1 MQTREAESESEAKPY
16 RSLLDRT
23 APLLAFFF
31 LAWCALSR
39 WRTHDLQRQ
48 LEAQMRATEDVGRLR
63 AELVQ
68 LRDHRLRDDRP
79 VDLPPLHG
87 IVQTLDQL
95 AHVSED
101 AELGIA
107 ARQLELALAPLL
119 RDSGADRNDRLWSA
133 SRSALAAVTA
143 VETRLG
149 LHLSNLLRRLD
160 NHWRALDLVIVV
172 SLLLAGW
179 SLLLLRRLE
188 RRRRELELVRAE
200 AARRSSHDSLTGLWN
215 REAILGLLR
224 EELVR
229 ASRTQTPT
237 GVILVDL
244 DRFQELNLM
253 LGEDQGDFILRQ
265 VGARLGSVVRPY
277 DTLGRFGGDSFL
289 VVLPSCDSLA
299 TGAVADRLVHAVNS
313 QEMDHAVGRV
323 LVTISLAH
331 ATVTEPREVDP
342 SLLLHRLNERLSG
355 PRIAG
360 TGPPD
365 PARILSVEVD
375 PAAASAAGDRD
386 SGNHWI
392 SSGSTSNTSMP

>member
-1 MQTREAESESEAKPY
+1 MQSRDAEIESEAKPD
-16 RSLLDRT
+16 RSLLHRS
-23 APLLAFFF
+23 APFLFLFF
-31 LAWCALSR
+31 LAWCALSL

-48 LEAQMRATEDVGRLR
+48 LEAQMRATEDVRQLR

-68 LRDHRLRDDRP
+68 LRDSRLREDGP

-101 AELGIA
+101 AELGVA

-119 RDSGADRNDRLWSA
+119 RESEEERNDLLWSA

-160 NHWRALDLVIVV
+160 THWRSLDLVIAVAMA
-172 SLLLAGW
+172 LAAFC
-179 SLLLLRRLE
+179 LILLRRLE
-188 RRRRELELVRAE
+188 RRRNELEKVRTESAK
-200 AARRSSHDSLTGLWN
+200 RSSHDSLTGLWN

-237 GVILVDL
+237 GVILADL

-289 VVLPSCDSLA
+289 VVLPSCDRLA

-331 ATVTEPREVDP
+331 TTVNEPREVDP

-360 TGPPD
+360 TAPPD
-365 PARILSVEVD
+365 PARILAVEVD
-375 PAAASAAGDRD
+375 PAATAAGD
-386 SGNHWI
+386 
-392 SSGSTSNTSMP
+392 